1 MNSEIIRKSFWKE
14 QKKEDMYMRAV
25 RTILIIVFVISFGIF
40 GVSELIQI
48 SSRDTTV
55 PEIASDRDVL
65 EIPCEYTE
73 EQLLEGLTASDGTD
87 GDLTGQIIAGS
98 FSRFIEKGLCSL
110 TYVVFDSSNQSASL
124 TRQVR
129 FTDYHS
135 PRFTLTEP
143 LVFREGQGSYTEAME
158 RLGAED
164 LLDGDLD
171 EWIVQTDTDLN
182 YQTPGSYTM
191 TVEVGNSF
199 GDTVSAGMPV
209 HVLTAEQSALTV
221 RLNTAILYAGVGES
235 IDPMAYV
242 DGVTDAAGNEL
253 GPDIVSAF
261 SSVDTGTPGVYE
273 IRYEAYDGSGSM
285 GQTWLTVIVEEE
297 VAG

>member
-1 MNSEIIRKSFWKE
+1 
-14 QKKEDMYMRAV
+14 MRAV

-40 GVSELIQI
+40 GASELIQM

-55 PEIASDRDVL
+55 PEITSDRDVL
-65 EIPCEYTE
+65 EIPCAYTE
-73 EQLLEGLTASDGTD
+73 EQLLEGLAASDGTD

-171 EWIVQTDTDLN
+171 EWIIQTDTDLN

-199 GDTVSAGMPV
+199 GDTVSAGLPV

>member
-1 MNSEIIRKSFWKE
+1 
-14 QKKEDMYMRAV
+14 MRAV

-65 EIPCEYTE
+65 EIPCAYTE
-73 EQLLEGLTASDGTD
+73 EQLLEGLAASDGTD

-158 RLGAED
+158 RLGAGD

-199 GDTVSAGMPV
+199 GDTVSAGLPV

>member
-1 MNSEIIRKSFWKE
+1 
-14 QKKEDMYMRAV
+14 MRAV

-40 GVSELIQI
+40 GASELIQM

-55 PEIASDRDVL
+55 PEITSDRDVL
-65 EIPCEYTE
+65 EIPCAYTE
-73 EQLLEGLTASDGTD
+73 EQLLEGLAASDGTD

-199 GDTVSAGMPV
+199 GDTVSAGLPV

-253 GPDIVSAF
+253 GTDIVSAF

>member
-1 MNSEIIRKSFWKE
+1 
-14 QKKEDMYMRAV
+14 MRAV

-65 EIPCEYTE
+65 EIPCAYTE
-73 EQLLEGLTASDGTD
+73 EQLLEGLAASDGTD

-199 GDTVSAGMPV
+199 GDTVSAGLPV

-253 GPDIVSAF
+253 GTDIVSAF